1 MADLNEKAGAPDVAP
16 ADDALRSQIATLLAG
31 GLAVE
36 VFPRADTHEQV
47 LAITARLQAAHGLE
61 QKLAIGGFTLAPVEH
76 EGIDQAC
83 ETCMYYLVHRR
94 WCELPELNL
103 PVEPEWSCRLWRI

>member
-1 MADLNEKAGAPDVAP
+1 MADLIQKPDADDAGR
-16 ADDALRSQIATLLAG
+16 ADDALRMEIAELLVG

-61 QKLAIGGFTLAPVEH
+61 QKLAIGGFTLVPVEH
-76 EGIDQAC
+76 GGIAQAC

-94 WCELPELNL
+94 YCELSELNL